1 MPSQGSKYQD
11 SMVHKATLRSC
22 VATNNSS
29 IPLVSSQ
36 ETPDK
41 QDLSRSSQ
49 VLVEKKPHK
58 LGSHYGLALVCRDG
72 TTTISPVALGCLN
85 RNSSHR
91 KLKSSRY
98 SQTWTLTSM
107 ITISL
112 AISTGMS
119 SIFNRR
125 PHLTKLLQLVSRSL

>member
-58 LGSHYGLALVCRDG
+58 LGSHYGLALVCRDSI
-72 TTTISPVALGCLN
+72 TTISQAALGCLT

-91 KLKSSRY
+91 KLRSSQY
-98 SQTWTLTSM
+98 SRAWTLTSM
-107 ITISL
+107 ITISP
-112 AISTGMS
+112 AISRGRS

-125 PHLTKLLQLVSRSL
+125 LPPTKPQQQESRFP